1 MITTKMVEDIMNLA
15 MLIVGWMTMVK
26 IGAIMLHVVLIWG
39 KYGNSLISWW
49 NAPVDYSRNL

>member
-39 KYGNSLISWW
+39 KYGNSLE
-49 NAPVDYSRNL
+49 